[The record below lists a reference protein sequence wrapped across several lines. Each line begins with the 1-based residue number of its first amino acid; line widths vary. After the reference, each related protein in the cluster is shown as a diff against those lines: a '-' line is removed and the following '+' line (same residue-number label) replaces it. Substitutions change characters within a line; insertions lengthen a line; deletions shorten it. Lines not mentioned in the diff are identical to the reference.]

1 MFLIPSGRECSG
13 KRRAAVL
20 LSAIVAAIGGLVGSL
35 LEHGWNV
42 DEPGVDPT
50 WHFVSLGV
58 CALVVVVGAGL
69 LLVRWRRGQESD

>member
-1 MFLIPSGRECSG
+1 MFVFPSGRECSG

-20 LSAIVAAIGGLVGSL
+20 VSAVAAAIGGLVSSL
-35 LEHGWNV
+35 LKHGWNV

-58 CALVVVVGAGL
+58 CALVIVVGVGL
-69 LLVRWRRGQESD
+69 LLVRWRRDQESD